1 MRRGNLYTE
10 EDTYGI
16 YYAFTGKSP
25 YEDKARMWPPPSQG
39 AGLRRDQTCGHFHPR
54 FLVSEL

>member
-39 AGLRRDQTCGHFHPR
+39 AGLRRDKPAGTFILD
-54 FLVSEL
+54 F